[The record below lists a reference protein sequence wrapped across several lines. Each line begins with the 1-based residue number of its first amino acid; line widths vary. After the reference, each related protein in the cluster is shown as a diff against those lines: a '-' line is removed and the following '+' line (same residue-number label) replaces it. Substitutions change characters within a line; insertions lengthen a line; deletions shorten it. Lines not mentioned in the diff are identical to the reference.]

1 MLLIYVP
8 ITSYFLLYNMN
19 TITLYYM
26 QHCITVL
33 ITPDVKFL

>member
-1 MLLIYVP
+1 MLLTYVH
-8 ITSYFLLYNMN
+8 IISYFLLYN

-26 QHCITVL
+26 QHCIIVL